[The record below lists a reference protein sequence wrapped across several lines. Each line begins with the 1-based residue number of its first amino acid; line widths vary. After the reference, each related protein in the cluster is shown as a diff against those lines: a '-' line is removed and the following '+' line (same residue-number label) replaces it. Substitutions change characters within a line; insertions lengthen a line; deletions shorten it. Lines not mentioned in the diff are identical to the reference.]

1 MALAAGLKH
10 FADLGLRHQRD
21 VGCDLRQGRG
31 DQPEKANRLG
41 QGVAHGVP
49 CHQRLAQ
56 SEFAGECRADAV
68 AIVAERRKVPTAPP
82 N

>member
-1 MALAAGLKH
+1 MALAAGLEH

-21 VGCDLRQGRG
+21 IGRDLAQGRG
-31 DQPEKANRLG
+31 DQSEEANRLG

-49 CHQRLAQ
+49 CHQRLAE
-56 SEFAGECRADAV
+56 SKFAASAARTRSPSSPSDA
-68 AIVAERRKVPTAPP
+68 KVPTAPP